1 MSDSDGESI
10 CVLIEVS
17 ECSDIEEEN
26 KNVLEKLKHIVNLR
40 NDEELV
46 DIKITNVEEKVEVKE
61 KRKRGRPRKV
71 KQEENKELKVER
83 KQVENK
89 EPKVEVKEKRKRGR
103 PRKVEIK

>member
-71 KQEENKELKVER
+71 
-83 KQVENK
+83 
-89 EPKVEVKEKRKRGR
+89 
-103 PRKVEIK
+103 EIK